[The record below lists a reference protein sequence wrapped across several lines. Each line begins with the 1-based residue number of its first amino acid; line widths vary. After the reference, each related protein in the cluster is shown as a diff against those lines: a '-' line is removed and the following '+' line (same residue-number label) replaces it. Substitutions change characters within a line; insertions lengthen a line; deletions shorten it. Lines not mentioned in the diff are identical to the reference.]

1 MSSQL
6 NGKAR
11 RISPELGAVL
21 LDTLGLAA
29 ALEWHARRLER
40 STGLRCELTLH
51 DAAGVDLPEAWAATI
66 LDIYDETLSNVAR
79 HPGASKVAVALT
91 ITAHEVTMV
100 MRDDGS
106 GPGTTFR
113 LGLAAP

>member
-6 NGKAR
+6 HGKAR
-11 RISPELGAVL
+11 RVSAELEAVL
-21 LDTLGLAA
+21 LDTLGLPG
-29 ALEWHARRLER
+29 ALEWHGRRLER
-40 STGLRCELTLH
+40 RTGVRCELTLN
-51 DAAGVDLPEAWAATI
+51 DAAGIELPEAWAATI

-100 MRDDGS
+100 MRDDGN

>member
-1 MSSQL
+1 MAAQL

-11 RISPELGAVL
+11 ISPELAAVL

-29 ALEWHARRLER
+29 TLEWHARRLER
-40 STGLRCELTLH
+40 HTGVRCELTVN
-51 DAAGVDLPEAWAATI
+51 DAAGIDLPEGCAATI
-66 LDIYDETLSNVAR
+66 LGIYGETLANAAR
-79 HPGASKVAVALT
+79 HPGASRVAAALT
-91 ITAHEVTMV
+91 ITAHEVTLV

-113 LGLAAP
+113 LGLAAA

>member
-1 MSSQL
+1 MAAQL

-11 RISPELGAVL
+11 PISPELASVL
-21 LDTLGLAA
+21 LDTLGLEGT
-29 ALEWHARRLER
+29 LQWHARRLER
-40 STGLRCELTLH
+40 RTGVRCELALH

-66 LDIYDETLSNVAR
+66 IEIYDETLSNAAR
-79 HPGASKVAVALT
+79 HSGASKVAVALT
-91 ITAHEVTMV
+91 ITAREVTMV
-100 MRDDGS
+100 MRDDGN